1 MTKSKKG
8 TPEASKSVK
17 TTSDTKKEKQSIVGQ
32 ETPVKSSADTK
43 ETAPKKASTRKATK
57 KKGEPKALYYSNR
70 LGNKFQKLDKQIS
83 LKDLQSRKHT
93 VATELDSVFLM
104 SDGSVFSVKENKI
117 TNQNLSAELQ
127 ILKSQK

>member
-8 TPEASKSVK
+8 ASGATKSVK
-17 TTSDTKKEKQSIVGQ
+17 TTSNTKKEKQSIVGQ

-43 ETAPKKASTRKATK
+43 ETAPKKARK
-57 KKGEPKALYYSNR
+57 KKDEPKALYYSNR
-70 LGNKFQKLDKQIS
+70 LGNSFKKLDKQIS
-83 LKDLQSRKHT
+83 LKDLRSRNYT

-117 TNQNLSAELQ
+117 INHNLSAKLQ